1 MRSEEAKSLL
11 KKNWG
16 IDGEISSLP
25 GERDIN
31 FKVSGKTS
39 YVLKIYPKV
48 DSTLKIRLNLQNK
61 VLKFLEEKKVNTSPF
76 VVPTK
81 NKKLLINPSKG
92 SAARVLT
99 FHEGLAWGAKNEHSG
114 EEIEQLGRLIATVD
128 KNLNQLKI
136 SKEERKSLNTPFIWN
151 MLQAESLLSWSSKIS
166 DANSRKVVEATLS
179 NYKKN
184 ILPKLKKMPMQVIHN
199 DGNDYNIIENGE
211 KLALIDFGDM
221 IFAPKVV
228 GAAVAAAYVGLKSNH
243 LRHVVG

>member
-151 MLQAESLLSWSSKIS
+151 MLQAES
-166 DANSRKVVEATLS
+166 
-179 NYKKN
+179 
-184 ILPKLKKMPMQVIHN
+184 
-199 DGNDYNIIENGE
+199 
-211 KLALIDFGDM
+211 
-221 IFAPKVV
+221 
-228 GAAVAAAYVGLKSNH
+228 
-243 LRHVVG
+243 